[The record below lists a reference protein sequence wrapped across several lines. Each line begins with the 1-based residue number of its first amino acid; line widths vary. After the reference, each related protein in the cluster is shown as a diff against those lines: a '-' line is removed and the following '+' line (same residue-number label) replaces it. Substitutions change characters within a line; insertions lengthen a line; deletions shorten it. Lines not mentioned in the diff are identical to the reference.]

1 MRNIISVKLC
11 KLRSTTILDI
21 LLIIILHNWTTVY
34 VRDALLS
41 CFRAFFYRIVISL
54 KLFLFF
60 CRRRDIIIIF
70 QLLLLLPRVVCESLF
85 QMHSRTWPRLRL
97 TRAREQV
104 TPFTTTEQKDQ
115 TNLTLKQPFRTRKCQ
130 RPQLL
135 PQARGSRLA

>member
-1 MRNIISVKLC
+1 MSGTLSSRVFARFFIVLLLVLSCSSSSVVEE
-11 KLRSTTILDI
+11 I
-21 LLIIILHNWTTVY
+21 LL
-34 VRDALLS
+34 
-41 CFRAFFYRIVISL
+41 
-54 KLFLFF
+54 LF
-60 CRRRDIIIIF
+60 F
-70 QLLLLLPRVVCESLF
+70 QLLLLLSRVVVGVCESLF

>member
-1 MRNIISVKLC
+1 MSGTLSSRVFARFFIV
-11 KLRSTTILDI
+11 
-21 LLIIILHNWTTVY
+21 LLLV
-34 VRDALLS
+34 LS
-41 CFRAFFYRIVISL
+41 CSSSS
-54 KLFLFF
+54 

-70 QLLLLLPRVVCESLF
+70 QLLLLLLSRVVVGVCESLF

>member
-70 QLLLLLPRVVCESLF
+70 QLLLLLLSRVVVGVCESLF

-115 TNLTLKQPFRTRKCQ
+115 TNLTFKTTF
-130 RPQLL
+130 
-135 PQARGSRLA
+135 